1 MRIEKISPKKEKR
14 PIDEGFITDAIDNYI
29 DKVIFPKNL
38 VFRKVTLMESKFKKE
53 YEDITKLII
62 QGNKSINEL
71 IGKSEVLNNRCNSL
85 LYRLRMEFS
94 NNER

>member
-1 MRIEKISPKKEKR
+1 MRIDKIRQKKENK
-14 PIDEGFITDAIDNYI
+14 PINEGFITDAINNYI

-38 VFRKVTLMESKFKKE
+38 VFRKLALIESKFNKE
-53 YEDITKLII
+53 YEDVTKLIV

-94 NNER
+94 GSER